1 MRPYAEAAVMHAR
14 QVHDLAIGLRS
25 EDMAIVDRILD
36 RQREHHDHTD
46 DQLLALCYGSWFGET
61 AVEQW
66 GAHWVGL
73 HEPHPPR
80 LSVDGFLC
88 SPVEAVAARLQGDA
102 TPLAQRWQELTQ
114 WIANRRQSACNAAAG
129 NAAAWDELATDPR
142 FHTDPRELQP
152 PPDAAAA
159 QAAIDPWLSELP
171 LPGSRLLLLA
181 AGGGTHSLLHAV
193 AGFDV
198 TVVDRSQR
206 MLAIDQ
212 RAAQQF
218 GLAIDIQALA
228 LQDLSP
234 LAPES
239 FDAVVQPV
247 SSCYVPDLA
256 SIYRQVA
263 RVLRPR
269 GLYIA
274 QHKQPGSLQAS
285 GSAAGDYRIR
295 FPAFAGLP
303 VVREGR
309 TDEHLE
315 PGTTEFI
322 HPLETLLGELCRSGF
337 VIEDLTEPPRGD
349 AWAAVGSPPHRA
361 CYLPPYLKVK
371 ARRR

>member
-1 MRPYAEAAVMHAR
+1 MRTYAEAAVVHAR
-14 QVHDLAIGLRS
+14 QVHDLAIGLRG
-25 EDMAIVDRILD
+25 EDIPLVDRILD
-36 RQREHHDHTD
+36 RHRAQADRAD
-46 DQLLALCYGSWFGET
+46 DQSLSLCYGSWFGET
-61 AVEQW
+61 AIEQW
-66 GAHWVGL
+66 GARWVGL

-88 SPVEAVAARLQGDA
+88 SPIEAVAARLHGGA
-102 TPLAQRWQELTQ
+102 VPLAQRWQELTQ
-114 WIANRRQSACNAAAG
+114 WIANQRRAVRDAATG
-129 NAAAWDELATDPR
+129 NAAAWDALASDRRFHADPR
-142 FHTDPRELQP
+142 TLP

-159 QAAIDPWLSELP
+159 RAAIDPWLSELP
-171 LPGSRLLLLA
+171 LPGSKLLLLA

-198 TVVDRSQR
+198 TVVDRSKR
-206 MLAIDQ
+206 MLAIDRQ
-212 RAAQQF
+212 AAQQF
-218 GLAIDIQALA
+218 GLAIDIQALS
-228 LQDLSP
+228 LHDLSA
-234 LAPES
+234 LAAES

-256 SIYRQVA
+256 AVYRQVA

-285 GSAAGDYRIR
+285 GSPPGDYRLR
-295 FPAFAGLP
+295 QPAFAGLP

-309 TDEHLE
+309 TDDHLE
-315 PGTTEFI
+315 PGTIEFI
-322 HPLETLLGELCRSGF
+322 HPLETLLGQLCRSGF
-337 VIEDLTEPPRGD
+337 VIEDLIEPPRGD
-349 AWAAVGSPPHRA
+349 AWAAVGSPTHRA